1 MMKEEQSTPQA
12 TPGALSWLFDVLAS
26 TRTGLTLIAAV
37 AVSALL
43 GTLLPQHPGGLEGL
57 RAQGYAKGSPL
68 LDAFGLYDVYR
79 APWFVVLLGLLML
92 SLFSCTLRR
101 TRRLLRARRK
111 PVIIIAS
118 LVAHYSMLL
127 VMVGALLGSVAGLS
141 DMIYLVE
148 GETAPVPGADFAI
161 RLDRAE
167 ERYNPDG
174 SVRDWYSY
182 VTVIED
188 GREVMQYVIEVNRP
202 LQYKGFAFYQSSFGV
217 MPGATTPPPLS
228 PLRLQVTQNGQP
240 LRMQSVFDPS
250 QAGEELELSFT
261 TPVPNSPK
269 KIEVIVLPEAGLQLW
284 MSRYPTLPDRVNL
297 RVLSGEMVGM
307 DGNADVLFADEVD
320 TTSTVTVGSLVITL
334 EDLDP
339 DRGIDMIPEAFHQP
353 RFWSG
358 LQVGKNPG
366 LPLIWLGFIGMS
378 VGWVV
383 VFAWPIFRRGGFA
396 S

>member
-1 MMKEEQSTPQA
+1 MTSEQRAPQA
-12 TPGALSWLFDVLAS
+12 TPGVLSWLFDVLAS

-57 RAQGYAKGSPL
+57 RAQGYERGSPL
-68 LDAFGLYDVYR
+68 LDTFGLYDVYR

-92 SLFSCTLRR
+92 SLLFCTLRR
-101 TRRLLRARRK
+101 TQRLLRARRK
-111 PVIIIAS
+111 PVTIIAS

-127 VMVGALLGSVAGLS
+127 VMVGALLGSVAGLE

-188 GREVMQYVIEVNRP
+188 GREVMQYVIEVNHP
-202 LQYKGFAFYQSSFGV
+202 LQYKGFAFYQSSFGL

-228 PLRLQVTQNGQP
+228 PVRLQVTQNGQP
-240 LRMQSVFDPS
+240 LRMQSVFDPG
-250 QAGEELELSFT
+250 QAGDGELELSFT
-261 TPVPNSPK
+261 ATVPNSPK
-269 KIEVIVLPEAGLQLW
+269 RIEVIALPEAGLQLW
-284 MSRYPTLPDRVNL
+284 LSRYPTLPDKVNL
-297 RVLSGEMVGM
+297 RVLSGEVVGM
-307 DGNADVLFADEVD
+307 GGDAETLFADEVD
-320 TTSTVTVGSLVITL
+320 ATSTVTVGSLVITL

-339 DRGIDMIPEAFHQP
+339 DRGIDTIPEAFRQP

-366 LPLIWLGFIGMS
+366 LPLIWLGFIGMG

-383 VFAWPIFRRGGFA
+383 AFGWPILRGME
-396 S
+396 